1 MIYIQDSRGEWHWV
15 TPAHTRR
22 GMHRLLTI
30 VVATCIAL
38 FGAALILLLSA
49 RYARSAE
56 MPKGWTCS
64 QVRQIAI
71 AVGGSL
77 TWDRERTIAIAA
89 SYGVVLT
96 EEQLRT
102 LERCFR

>member
-22 GMHRLLTI
+22 SMHRLATLI
-30 VVATCIAL
+30 AFVVSSLI
-38 FGAALILLLSA
+38 GAAAVLLA
-49 RYARSAE
+49 YGAHGAE
-56 MPKGWTCS
+56 MPRGWTCER
-64 QVRQIAI
+64 VRQVAI

-77 TWDRERTIAIAA
+77 TWDRDRTIAIAA

-102 LERCFR
+102 LEKCFR